1 MPVIYGENES
11 QINVIPIIYWFVI
24 RIFERIISP
33 FGGAALQNRVIR
45 HPLSELKPCQ
55 P

>member
-11 QINVIPIIYWFVI
+11 QINSNNLLIC
-24 RIFERIISP
+24 IFERIISP

-45 HPLSELKPCQ
+45 HPLSELRPCQ